1 MVVDHT
7 VEVVVAN
14 ATIALAAP
22 AGRTVARQTETA
34 QLLHVHVQQRPGS
47 RPLVAA
53 VTLPLTAQPAREP
66 VPAQHT
72 FQIVERERRTIPA
85 NLAGP
90 RFVSRRARPRASSPV
105 PDPPPRRSLAR
116 VGAREQRAD
125 DAHFADAGADR
136 CRQRDGRRGDE
147 DPRDA
152 GEASPAG
159 EDPHGR
165 RGDRDEPLD
174 GYGSAGA
181 RSTGTSTR
189 TPPGGCARRQSSSS
203 SRFPSRPSRLRA
215 SRGIPATRAGRRPS
229 PGGRPGSR
237 RRRPWRRRPSRTA
250 V

>member
-22 AGRTVARQTETA
+22 AGRTVARQTKTA
-34 QLLHVHVQQRPGS
+34 QFFTSMCSSAR
-47 RPLVAA
+47 VATTRSGGNSA
-53 VTLPLTAQPAREP
+53 AHRAAGAR
-66 VPAQHT
+66 ARAGANT

-152 GEASPAG
+152 GEAAPRARIRTAG
-159 EDPHGR
+159 V
-165 RGDRDEPLD
+165 
-174 GYGSAGA
+174 ATA
-181 RSTGTSTR
+181 TNRSTAMAAL
-189 TPPGGCARRQSSSS
+189 ARDRQEP
-203 SRFPSRPSRLRA
+203 RRVGRQAAARDGSRPLRA
-215 SRGIPATRAGRRPS
+215 ASRAGPAASPPTQVVNGRGVDPGPPSSGIERSRAARPEARAS
-229 PGGRPGSR
+229 N
-237 RRRPWRRRPSRTA
+237 T
-250 V
+250 